1 MHIRTRDYKVFI
13 KQYHYFQ
20 HFKWLQQHIVHK
32 HEKSKPWKC
41 EDCDYAHSLLA
52 GLKRHKKTKHPDEST
67 MKVCHI
73 CGHKAVTNQEI
84 RKHIEATHE
93 KKRDFAC
100 NVWVINVC

>member
-1 MHIRTRDYKVFI
+1 M
-13 KQYHYFQ
+13 
-20 HFKWLQQHIVHK
+20 HK

-73 CGHKAVTNQEI
+73 CGHKAVTNQGNLLKTFDNKTTERI
-84 RKHIEATHE
+84 REFQFFALEHNVSRSKHL
-93 KKRDFAC
+93 K
-100 NVWVINVC
+100 

>member
-1 MHIRTRDYKVFI
+1 MILVNDLQLNNY
-13 KQYHYFQ
+13 YFQ

-73 CGHKAVTNQEI
+73 CGHKAVTNQGNLLNGI
-84 RKHIEATHE
+84 VNNTVR
-93 KKRDFAC
+93 R
-100 NVWVINVC
+100 